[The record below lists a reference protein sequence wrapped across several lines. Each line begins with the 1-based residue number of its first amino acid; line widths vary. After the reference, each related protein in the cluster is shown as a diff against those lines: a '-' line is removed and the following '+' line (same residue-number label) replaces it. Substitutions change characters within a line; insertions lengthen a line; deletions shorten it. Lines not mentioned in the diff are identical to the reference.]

1 MVTNHA
7 LRDLREAAT
16 KLKHRVDL
24 ERGNSV
30 DGSTL
35 SEESLKALMSPAI
48 VWSQTCRSILID
60 FFTKSWDKA
69 IKKNLRNLKG
79 EDEKYE
85 GWVDLI
91 DSNLEEKA
99 HDLHPLIM
107 MAPFNGWDEIPETKQ
122 PGEVRLNR
130 LKTFFQ
136 LAFAKH
142 EDMHE
147 EIIKLLE
154 DDSEMFSLL
163 LEYEDRR
170 IVFRLKNISHVID
183 AKMQG
188 STSQNN
194 LHEDLVDLLSNEHFE
209 RDLEKVS
216 KLMITLRLVVKCYDG
231 SLEGYKLIDRLK
243 REMEK
248 YHNDMSDTANMSRT
262 KGLLKRIANMQWGP
276 KDFVRD
282 KSVIDEAFERLD
294 SNGLLTLTGVGA
306 VGKTALASK
315 LLQISAQEDNFDR
328 YITLSTKVNS
338 EQLELDADSNTGT
351 ASTNSRNSLFHSLL
365 NPKDKRISGSMNRL
379 CRQIIKSVEPD
390 WEFDNE
396 QTQELI
402 ANAIDKMKQ
411 NSILICI
418 DNFEDIEEPP
428 KKLGNTEEGK
438 RLLSAVMQEY
448 EYFQDFFRKWSIS
461 YEQLRPGEN
470 KTSKR
475 NTQVLITTRGRGEKS
490 QNSPMQ
496 VPPLTD
502 DENYQLFEAKLQA
515 RYRDDLIGVDVL
527 EAIRGAERPKVIDAF
542 NNWSLPKVDE
552 ELEKKGHKHQP
563 AYTIHAAAGVK
574 EVNGD
579 KGVFTQIKKWD
590 PQGKAAEYI
599 RKYVTNK
606 IFGGLEE
613 IEIQV
618 MGSLLGKGM
627 NAPFEVLDIRKA
639 VKTHGQTWDW
649 NQGINFLRD
658 FALHRDFFIETTM
671 KSRYI
676 WNPFYYREIKTH
688 FSDNHPE
695 LLPLSDNEIAEWEG
709 PEEIEEPVVK
719 TEERKLIQ
727 AYLST
732 PVLDAKMSSDATF
745 NTVIKELIKEK
756 HLPDKDTAQSLI
768 MLIGNDKLKA
778 PEATLNSLFPAKTPS
793 HNLFQKFKSAKTHA
807 PKAMTNARTKN
818 VIVGTMD
825 GKFVKSNFKYVW
837 EYFELILEEII
848 RLLEE
853 LNLHNLISRLYN
865 VVTREAEECH
875 ASRLISEEDLL
886 EFYRHALGHFNK
898 ISSNEN
904 AFFEK
909 DLFEAVSQNIL
920 DKYIERLNVV
930 PRELKEEITRGT
942 EETKHYEAILDF
954 VDRNLQYNGRQE
966 DLLGKLFWLT
976 LRHIASKNT
985 PNETLIEGSEG
996 ANLRKVD
1003 EWLIQGARVVK
1014 DKFSMA
1020 YVVQKKEQ
1028 VLKNFKQLVW
1038 TLDDLSDRKRLRGG
1052 GLSGKLIFYRRGE
1065 KFPRNMTI
1073 IVPRGDLHSPDN
1085 YISDLVW
1092 EELASKRYP
1101 YRIKSINIS
1110 HAYLRPILV
1119 DGMPVEDSS
1128 NLVEISSCKNDIRM
1142 DYEVRIKNLLD
1153 PKLWEDFKINI
1164 PHQTIFAEFIEFS
1177 EKEQIEFYIK
1187 LIEKTEKTLD
1197 FCNVQG
1203 KFYVKPGTI
1212 TSKEKESIVSY
1223 DYEKRF
1229 SNDVLK
1235 YITSNNKKSNNG
1247 LTLPR
1252 NPEILANLIIKFH
1265 AECRKGKSM
1274 TYRDMIA
1281 ELKALCDD
1289 KDVRYQIVHRL
1300 YRAFNPKNV
1309 NWINFSIPTDE
1320 FSEPERSWTGIR
1332 GQLWYL
1338 ANVLV
1343 EKNGAPRP
1351 LTDATDEYCSSVK
1364 SHLSKSNN

>member
-24 ERGNSV
+24 EHGISD

-60 FFTKSWDKA
+60 FFTKSWDRA
-69 IKKNLRNLKG
+69 SKKNLRNLK
-79 EDEKYE
+79 ERDEEYE
-85 GWVDLI
+85 GWVDKI
-91 DSNLEEKA
+91 DTKLDESA
-99 HDLHPLIM
+99 SALHPLIM

-122 PGEVRLNR
+122 PIEVRLNR
-130 LKTFFQ
+130 LKTFFK

-142 EDMHE
+142 KDMHE

-154 DDSEMFSLL
+154 DESKMFDLL
-163 LEYEDRR
+163 LEYEDRK
-170 IVFRLKNISHVID
+170 IVFRLKNISHVVD
-183 AKMQG
+183 AKMHG
-188 STSQNN
+188 STSQNK
-194 LHEDLVDLLSNEHFE
+194 LHGDLVELLSHEHFE
-209 RDLEKVS
+209 RNLEKVS

-231 SLEGYKLIDRLK
+231 SLEGKLIDRLT

-262 KGLLKRIANMQWGP
+262 KGLLKRIDMMKWGP

-294 SNGLLTLTGVGA
+294 INGLLTLTGVGA

-338 EQLELDADSNTGT
+338 EQLELDADSDTGT
-351 ASTNSRNSLFHSLL
+351 ASTDSRNSLFHSLL

-390 WEFDNE
+390 WEFDDE

-402 ANAIDKMKQ
+402 TNAIDKMKQ

-438 RLLSAVMQEY
+438 RLLKAVMQEY
-448 EYFQDFFRKWSIS
+448 KYFQNFFTKWSIS

-515 RYRDDLIGVDVL
+515 RYKDGIIGVDVL
-527 EAIRGAERPKVIDAF
+527 EAIRGVARPNVIEAF
-542 NNWSLPKVDE
+542 NDWSLPKVDE
-552 ELEKKGHKHQP
+552 ELEKMGYKHQP

-627 NAPFEVLDIRKA
+627 NAPFEVSDIRKA
-639 VKTHGQTWDW
+639 VKTHGEEWAW
-649 NQGINFLRD
+649 AQGINFLRD
-658 FALHRDFFIETTM
+658 FSLHRDFFIETTM
-671 KSRYI
+671 NSRYI

-688 FSDNHPE
+688 FSDNHPD
-695 LLPLSDNEIAEWEG
+695 LLRLSDNEIAEWDG

-756 HLPDKDTAQSLI
+756 YLPDKDAAQSLI

-778 PEATLNSLFPAKTPS
+778 PEATLNSLFPAKPPS

-807 PKAMTNARTKN
+807 PKALTNARTKN

-837 EYFELILEEII
+837 EYFQLISEEII

-865 VVTREAEECH
+865 VLHREAEECS
-875 ASRLISEEDLL
+875 ASGLISEEDLL
-886 EFYRHALGHFNK
+886 EFYKHALRHFNK
-898 ISSNEN
+898 ISSTEN

-909 DLFEAVSQNIL
+909 DLFESVSQDIL
-920 DKYIERLNVV
+920 DKYIGRLNVV
-930 PRELKEEITRGT
+930 PREIKEEITRGT
-942 EETKHYEAILDF
+942 EETEHYEAILDF

-1003 EWLIQGARVVK
+1003 EWLIQGARAVK
-1014 DKFSMA
+1014 GDFSMA
-1020 YVVQKKEQ
+1020 FVVQKKEQ

-1065 KFPRNMTI
+1065 KFPRDMTI
-1073 IVPRGDLHSPDN
+1073 IVPRGDLDSPES

-1101 YRIKSINIS
+1101 YRIKSINAS

-1119 DGMPVEDSS
+1119 DGRPIEDPG
-1128 NLVEISSCKNDIRM
+1128 NLVEISSCKMEIRA
-1142 DYEVRIKNLLD
+1142 DYEDRIKNLLD
-1153 PKLWEDFKINI
+1153 PILWDDFKINI
-1164 PHQTIFAEFIEFS
+1164 PHQAIFAEFIEFS
-1177 EKEQIEFYIK
+1177 EREQIEFYIK
-1187 LIEKTEKTLD
+1187 LIGMTEKTLD
-1197 FCNVQG
+1197 FCNVQR

-1212 TSKEKESIVSY
+1212 TSEEKESIVSY

-1235 YITSNNKKSNNG
+1235 YITSNNLKSNNG

-1252 NPEILANLIIKFH
+1252 NPETLANLILKFH
-1265 AECRKGKSM
+1265 GECQKGKSK

-1281 ELKALCDD
+1281 ELKELCDD
-1289 KDVRYQIVHRL
+1289 EDVRYQIVYRL
-1300 YRAFNPKNV
+1300 YRTMRQNLGREWRKS
-1309 NWINFSIPTDE
+1309 SIPTDNY
-1320 FSEPERSWTGIR
+1320 PGLERYWTGVQN
-1332 GQLWYL
+1332 QLWHL
-1338 ANVLV
+1338 AHILV
-1343 EKNGAPRP
+1343 EKQGVPMA
-1351 LTDATDEYCSSVK
+1351 LTDATYEYCSSVK
-1364 SHLSKSNN
+1364 SHLSKSND